1 MFLLLVVSTCSLY
14 NHYKSVAKIMI
25 YDRKNKNYGIN
36 NLNKQV
42 CIIKKKYSCAVS
54 EYSEKSSQIIAPL
67 YISCH
72 YL

>member
-1 MFLLLVVSTCSLY
+1 
-14 NHYKSVAKIMI
+14 MI

-36 NLNKQV
+36 NLNKKV

-72 YL
+72 YLWFPHHDGA

>member
-1 MFLLLVVSTCSLY
+1 
-14 NHYKSVAKIMI
+14 MI
-25 YDRKNKNYGIN
+25 YGRKNKNYGIN

>member
-1 MFLLLVVSTCSLY
+1 
-14 NHYKSVAKIMI
+14 MI

-36 NLNKQV
+36 NLNKEV